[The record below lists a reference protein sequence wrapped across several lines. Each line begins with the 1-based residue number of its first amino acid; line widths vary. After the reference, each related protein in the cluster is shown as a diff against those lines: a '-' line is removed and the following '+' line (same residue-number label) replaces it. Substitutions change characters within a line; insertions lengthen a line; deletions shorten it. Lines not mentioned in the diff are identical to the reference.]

1 MVTANLM
8 ASQEKT
14 MIRAVLFVAAL
25 CMTSPV
31 FAEGVLDKIKKGAE
45 SVGKTIDKGAEA
57 VDDTI
62 TSTSELLSNEATP
75 EETRAKL
82 DAMAGEI
89 LDQLLAEN
97 PDARPLYDVSAGYAV
112 FDSRKVTV
120 FPVSAGYGRGV
131 AVSKDTGQHTYMN
144 MGTGG
149 VGGAIGIGGF
159 ETKFVILFETPA
171 DLDKFINQGYDATAE
186 TGAMY
191 GEDKTGETLR
201 FTDGRSFFVLNKKG
215 WRVSAGASGTKFWK
229 SPELN

>member
-1 MVTANLM
+1 MPRTV
-8 ASQEKT
+8 
-14 MIRAVLFVAAL
+14 FFAATL
-25 CMTSPV
+25 CLCSPA
-31 FAEGVLDKIKKGAE
+31 FGEGVLDKIKKGAE
-45 SVGKTIDKGAEA
+45 NTATAIGRGAESVGNTIEKGANA
-57 VDDTI
+57 VDGTI
-62 TSTSELLSNEATP
+62 NSTSELLKNEATP

-82 DAMAGEI
+82 DEMAGDI

-97 PDARPLYDVSAGYAV
+97 PQAQELYDISAGYAV

-131 AVSKDTGQHTYMN
+131 AVSKETEQHTYMN

-149 VGGAIGIGGF
+149 VGAAIGIGGF
-159 ETKFVILFETPA
+159 ETKFVILLKTPA

-191 GEDKTGETLR
+191 DEDRSGETVH
-201 FTDGRSFFVLNKKG
+201 FTDGRSFFVLSKKG

>member
-1 MVTANLM
+1 MT
-8 ASQEKT
+8 
-14 MIRAVLFVAAL
+14 RAFLFAAALIAAAL
-25 CMTSPV
+25 CVNRPV

-45 SVGKTIDKGAEA
+45 SVGNTIDKGAAA
-57 VDDTI
+57 VDETI
-62 TSTSELLSNEATP
+62 DSTSELLSNEATP

-89 LDQLLAEN
+89 LDQLLTEN
-97 PDARPLYDVSAGYAV
+97 PEAQALYDISAGYAV

-159 ETKFVILFETPA
+159 QTKFVILFETST
-171 DLDKFINQGYDATAE
+171 DLDKFISQGYDATAE

>member
-1 MVTANLM
+1 M
-8 ASQEKT
+8 K
-14 MIRAVLFVAAL
+14 RAVLFTAML
-25 CMTSPV
+25 SLSGPV
-31 FAEGVLDKIKKGAE
+31 FAEGVLGKIKKGAE
-45 SVGKTIDKGAEA
+45 NTADAIGRGAESVGDTISKGAEA
-57 VDDTI
+57 VDETI
-62 TSTSELLSNEATP
+62 NSTSDLLSNEATP

-82 DAMAGEI
+82 DVMAGEI

-97 PDARPLYDVSAGYAV
+97 PEAQSLYDVSAGYAA
-112 FDSRKVTV
+112 FDSRKISV

-149 VGGAIGIGGF
+149 VGAAIGIGGF
-159 ETKFVILFETPA
+159 EAKFVILFETPA
-171 DLDKFINQGYDATAE
+171 DLEHFITHGYDATAE

-191 GEDKTGETLR
+191 GEEKTGEIVR
-201 FTDGRSFFVLNKKG
+201 FTDGRSFFVLSKKG

>member
-1 MVTANLM
+1 MPR
-8 ASQEKT
+8 
-14 MIRAVLFVAAL
+14 ILFIAAAL
-25 CMTSPV
+25 CLNSPA

-45 SVGKTIDKGAEA
+45 NTATAIGRGAEGVGNTIEKGANAVDETID
-57 VDDTI
+57 
-62 TSTSELLSNEATP
+62 STSELLKNEATP

-82 DAMAGEI
+82 DAMAGDI
-89 LDQLLAEN
+89 LDQLLAED
-97 PDARPLYDVSAGYAV
+97 PQAQALYDVSAGYAV

-131 AVSKDTGQHTYMN
+131 AVSKETEQHTYMN

-171 DLDKFINQGYDATAE
+171 DLEKFISQGYDATAE

-191 GEDKTGETLR
+191 GEDRSGETLH
-201 FTDGRSFFVLNKKG
+201 FTEGRSFFALSKKG
-215 WRVSAGASGTKFWK
+215 WRVSAGATGTKFWK

>member
-1 MVTANLM
+1 MTKAF
-8 ASQEKT
+8 
-14 MIRAVLFVAAL
+14 LFAAAL
-25 CMTSPV
+25 CLSGPAC
-31 FAEGVLDKIKKGAE
+31 AEGVLDKIKKGAE
-45 SVGKTIDKGAEA
+45 NTAEAIGRGAESVGDTVNKGAAVVDETID
-57 VDDTI
+57 
-62 TSTSELLSNEATP
+62 STSDLLSNEATP

-82 DAMAGEI
+82 DVMAGEI

-97 PDARPLYDVSAGYAV
+97 PEAQSLYDVSAGYAA
-112 FDSRKVTV
+112 FDSRKISV

-149 VGGAIGIGGF
+149 VGAAIGIGGF
-159 ETKFVILFETPA
+159 ETKFVILFESRS
-171 DLDKFINQGYDATAE
+171 DLDNFILHGYDATAE

-191 GEDKTGETLR
+191 GEDKKGETVR
-201 FTDGRSFFVLNKKG
+201 FSDGRSFFVLSKKG

>member
-1 MVTANLM
+1 MLRYLILA
-8 ASQEKT
+8 A
-14 MIRAVLFVAAL
+14 AVFL
-25 CMTSPV
+25 TSPAI
-31 FAEGVLDKIKKGAE
+31 AEGVLDKIKKGAE
-45 SVGKTIDKGAEA
+45 NTANAIGRGAEGVGNTIEKGANAVDETID
-57 VDDTI
+57 
-62 TSTSELLSNEATP
+62 STSELLRNEATP

-82 DAMAGEI
+82 DLMAGEI

-97 PDARPLYDVSAGYAV
+97 PQAQELYDVCAGYAV

-159 ETKFVILFETPA
+159 ETKFVILFETSA
-171 DLDKFINQGYDATAE
+171 DLENFIDHGYDATAE

-191 GEDKTGETLR
+191 GEDRAGDTLR
-201 FTDGRSFFVLNKKG
+201 FTDGRSFFVLSKKG

>member
-1 MVTANLM
+1 MPRML
-8 ASQEKT
+8 
-14 MIRAVLFVAAL
+14 LFVAAVL
-25 CMTSPV
+25 LGGPV
-31 FAEGVLDKIKKGAE
+31 AAEGVFDKIKKGAANAADV
-45 SVGKTIDKGAEA
+45 VGQGAETVGETIDKGAKA
-57 VDDTI
+57 VEGTVD
-62 TSTSELLSNEATP
+62 STTELLSNEATP

-82 DAMAGEI
+82 DTLATQI

-97 PDARPLYDVSAGYAV
+97 PEAHALYEVCAGYAV

-159 ETKFVILFETPA
+159 ESKFVIMFETPA
-171 DLDKFINQGYDATAE
+171 DLDKFITQGYDATAE

-191 GEDKTGETLR
+191 GDENTTETVR
-201 FTDGRSFFVLNKKG
+201 FTDGRSFFELSKKG
-215 WRVSAGASGTKFWK
+215 WRVAAGASGSKFWK

>member
-1 MVTANLM
+1 M
-8 ASQEKT
+8 S
-14 MIRAVLFVAAL
+14 RVLFLAAAL
-25 CMTSPV
+25 SIGGPA

-45 SVGKTIDKGAEA
+45 NAADAIGQGAEAVGDTVGKGAEA
-57 VDDTI
+57 VGDTVD
-62 TSTSELLSNEATP
+62 STADLVTNEATP

-82 DAMAGEI
+82 DLMASEV
-89 LDQLLAEN
+89 LTQLLAEN
-97 PDARPLYDVSAGYAV
+97 PEADELYGISAGYAV

-149 VGGAIGIGGF
+149 VGAAVGIGGF

-171 DLDKFINQGYDATAE
+171 DLQKFIEQGYDATAE

-191 GEDKTGETLR
+191 GEDSGGETVR

>member
-1 MVTANLM
+1 M
-8 ASQEKT
+8 S
-14 MIRAVLFVAAL
+14 RVLFLAAAL
-25 CMTSPV
+25 LIGAPAI
-31 FAEGVLDKIKKGAE
+31 AEGVLDKIKKGAE
-45 SVGKTIDKGAEA
+45 NTADAIGRGAEA
-57 VDDTI
+57 VGDTVEKGAQAVGD
-62 TSTSELLSNEATP
+62 TVDSTANLVTNEATP

-82 DAMAGEI
+82 DLMASEV
-89 LDQLLAEN
+89 LTQLLAEN
-97 PDARPLYDVSAGYAV
+97 PEADELFGISAGYAV

-149 VGGAIGIGGF
+149 VGAAVGIGGF
-159 ETKFVILFETPA
+159 ETKFVILFETAA
-171 DLDKFINQGYDATAE
+171 DLQKFIEHGYDATAE

-191 GEDKTGETLR
+191 GEDSTAETVR
-201 FTDGRSFFVLNKKG
+201 FTDGRSFFVLGKKG

>member
-1 MVTANLM
+1 MPRVLFFA
-8 ASQEKT
+8 A
-14 MIRAVLFVAAL
+14 AVLLSGPAD
-25 CMTSPV
+25 
-31 FAEGVLDKIKKGAE
+31 AEGVLDKIKKGAE
-45 SVGKTIDKGAEA
+45 NTADAIGRGADVVGDTVEKGAHA

-62 TSTSELLSNEATP
+62 TSTSDLLSNEATP

-82 DAMAGEI
+82 DVMATEI
-89 LDQLLAEN
+89 LDQLFAEN
-97 PDARPLYDVSAGYAV
+97 PEAKSLYEVSAGYAV

-149 VGGAIGIGGF
+149 VGAAIGIGGF
-159 ETKFVILFETPA
+159 ESKFVILFETPA
-171 DLDKFINQGYDATAE
+171 DLENFITHGYDATAE

-191 GEDKTGETLR
+191 GDEHTDETLR
-201 FTDGRSFFVLNKKG
+201 FTDGRSFFVLSKKG

>member
-1 MVTANLM
+1 M
-8 ASQEKT
+8 K
-14 MIRAVLFVAAL
+14 RAVLFTAML
-25 CMTSPV
+25 SLSGPV
-31 FAEGVLDKIKKGAE
+31 FAEGVLGKIKKGAE
-45 SVGKTIDKGAEA
+45 NTADAIGRGAESVGDTISKGAEA
-57 VDDTI
+57 VDETI
-62 TSTSELLSNEATP
+62 NSTSDLLSNEATP

-82 DAMAGEI
+82 DVMAGEI

-97 PDARPLYDVSAGYAV
+97 PEAQSLYDVSAGYAA
-112 FDSRKVTV
+112 FDSRKISV

-131 AVSKDTGQHTYMN
+131 AVSKDTEQHTYMN

-149 VGGAIGIGGF
+149 VGAAIGIGGF

-171 DLDKFINQGYDATAE
+171 DLEHFITHGYDATAE

-191 GEDKTGETLR
+191 GEEKTGETVR
-201 FTDGRSFFVLNKKG
+201 FTDGRSFFVLSKKG

>member
-1 MVTANLM
+1 MP
-8 ASQEKT
+8 
-14 MIRAVLFVAAL
+14 RALFLAAAL
-25 CMTSPV
+25 IIGGPAAS
-31 FAEGVLDKIKKGAE
+31 EGVLNKIKKGAANTADAIGQGVE
-45 SVGKTIDKGAEA
+45 TVGQTIGKGADA
-57 VDDTI
+57 VDETI
-62 TSTSELLSNEATP
+62 TSTTDLVTNEATP

-82 DAMAGEI
+82 DVMASDV
-89 LDQLLAEN
+89 LTQLLAEN
-97 PDARPLYDVSAGYAV
+97 PDADALYAISAGYAV

-149 VGGAIGIGGF
+149 VGAAIGIGGF
-159 ETKFVILFETPA
+159 ETKFVILFETQA
-171 DLDKFINQGYDATAE
+171 DLEKFIAHGYDATAE

-191 GEDKTGETLR
+191 GEDSTSETVR
-201 FTDGRSFFVLNKKG
+201 FTDGRSFFVLSKKG

>member
-1 MVTANLM
+1 MPRILLLA
-8 ASQEKT
+8 
-14 MIRAVLFVAAL
+14 AAL
-25 CMTSPV
+25 CLSGPV
-31 FAEGVLDKIKKGAE
+31 FAEGLLGKIKKGAE
-45 SVGKTIDKGAEA
+45 NTATAIGQGAEA
-57 VDDTI
+57 VGTTI
-62 TSTSELLSNEATP
+62 EKGAATVDETIDSTADLLKNEATP

-89 LDQLLAEN
+89 LDQLFAED
-97 PDARPLYDVSAGYAV
+97 PQAQALYEFSAGYAV

-149 VGGAIGIGGF
+149 VGAAIGIGGF
-159 ETKFVILFETPA
+159 ETKFVIMFETPA
-171 DLDKFINQGYDATAE
+171 DLDKFINEGYDATAE
-186 TGAMY
+186 TDAMY
-191 GEDKTGETLR
+191 GEERSGDTLH
-201 FTDGRSFFVLNKKG
+201 FTDGRSFFVLSKKG

>member
-1 MVTANLM
+1 MP
-8 ASQEKT
+8 
-14 MIRAVLFVAAL
+14 RVLIIAAAAL
-25 CMTSPV
+25 MGGPV

-45 SVGKTIDKGAEA
+45 NTADAIGRGAESVGNTVEKGANA
-57 VDDTI
+57 VDDTVS
-62 TSTSELLSNEATP
+62 STVNLLSNEATP

-82 DAMAGEI
+82 DDMATEI
-89 LDQLLAEN
+89 LDQLLIEN
-97 PDARPLYDVSAGYAV
+97 PEAQSLYDVSAGYAV

-149 VGGAIGIGGF
+149 VGAAIGIGGF
-159 ETKFVILFETPA
+159 ETKFVILFETPS
-171 DLDKFINQGYDATAE
+171 DLEKFIDQGYDATAE

-191 GEDKTGETLR
+191 GDGSTGETVR
-201 FTDGRSFFVLNKKG
+201 FTDGRSFFVLGKKG

>member
-1 MVTANLM
+1 M
-8 ASQEKT
+8 S
-14 MIRAVLFVAAL
+14 RVLFLVATLLIGGPAA
-25 CMTSPV
+25 
-31 FAEGVLDKIKKGAE
+31 AEGVLDKIKKGAE
-45 SVGKTIDKGAEA
+45 NAADAIGHGAEA
-57 VDDTI
+57 VGDTVEKGAEVVGE
-62 TSTSELLSNEATP
+62 TVDSTADLVTNEATP

-82 DAMAGEI
+82 DLMASEV
-89 LDQLLAEN
+89 LTQLLAEN
-97 PDARPLYDVSAGYAV
+97 PEADKLFSISAGYAV

-149 VGGAIGIGGF
+149 VGAAVGIGGF
-159 ETKFVILFETPA
+159 ETKFVILFEAPA
-171 DLDKFINQGYDATAE
+171 DLEKFIEHGYDATAE

-191 GEDKTGETLR
+191 GEDSSAETVR
-201 FTDGRSFFVLNKKG
+201 FTDGRSFFVLGKKG